1 MKLLGRIAFSLLAGL
16 LAVLAVV
23 IYLLGICGLLI
34 LTSPLGDLGVFVAV
48 GIGVFFIVALFA
60 FVEFK

>member
-34 LTSPLGDLGVFVAV
+34 LTSPLGDLGVFVVA
-48 GIGVFFIVALFA
+48 GIGVLFIVAFIR
-60 FVEFK
+60 FCRF

>member
-1 MKLLGRIAFSLLAGL
+1 MELLRRIGISLLAGL

-23 IYLLGICGLLI
+23 IYLLCICGLLI

-48 GIGVFFIVALFA
+48 GIGVFFIVALSA

>member
-1 MKLLGRIAFSLLAGL
+1 MELLRRIGISLLAGL
-16 LAVLAVV
+16 LAVLAVIV
-23 IYLLGICGLLI
+23 YLLGIYGLLI
-34 LTSPLGDLGVFVAV
+34 LTSPLGDLGAFVAV